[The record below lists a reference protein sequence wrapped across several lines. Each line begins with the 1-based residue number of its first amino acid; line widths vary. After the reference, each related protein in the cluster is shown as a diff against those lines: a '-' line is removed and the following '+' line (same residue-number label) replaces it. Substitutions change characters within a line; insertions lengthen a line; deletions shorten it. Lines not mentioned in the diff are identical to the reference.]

1 MELEVVRVGPRQSPS
16 FDPES
21 SDYLGNMMILGQLV
35 GTLVVE
41 KHGNSGESA
50 PYLARRWDVTA
61 DGRVWTFDLH
71 EKVVCEDGAEIDA
84 PGMIGSLQRIFRQN
98 IKEGR
103 LPVFDGLVGWE
114 AFATGK
120 GTLAGL
126 SAPER
131 HKLRMEFV
139 GRPSGLLEYLG
150 MPVYGYWC
158 DAGFADGRWRD
169 KHKIVSSGGY
179 RVASV
184 RDDGHVE
191 LARRDG
197 WKLLPPDAPAR
208 IRFRVEPDGKEFV
221 GPKSRAD
228 IILYR
233 GWAGETFDES
243 RFVRMNGTPTMLN
256 FVSLAAS
263 EGLFFSSAG
272 ARRVFAAR
280 LRAAQGRGEH
290 RSTSP
295 VSIVG
300 RDFYPSHPAA
310 PNLGEEERL
319 AKATFP
325 NRPSSPLRVN
335 IRPSVTGPDRDYI
348 RGLVVSVLTDL
359 SVPFEFVDSRF
370 LSDRSMRV
378 EDFDIKI
385 GGVDAGSG
393 FENWLT
399 KMMFCSPLGVRL
411 PDPSGRICELT
422 DGVEKGR
429 LALSSKEYADRFNA
443 ILEEDAAL
451 LPISRYGMTWFFS
464 RELDLERITPALVVP
479 RFELLRKRASG

>member
-1 MELEVVRVGPRQSPS
+1 MDLEVVRVGPLQSPS
-16 FDPES
+16 FDPEA
-21 SDYLGNMMILGQLV
+21 SDYVGNMMILAQLV

-41 KHGNSGESA
+41 KHGNSGESV
-50 PYLARRWDVTA
+50 PYLARRWEVTP

-71 EKVVCEDGAEIDA
+71 EKVVCEDGVEIDA
-84 PGMIGSLQRIFRQN
+84 PGMIRSLQRIFRQN
-98 IKEGR
+98 VKDHR

-120 GTLAGL
+120 GPLAGL

-131 HKLRMEFV
+131 HRIRMEF
-139 GRPSGLLEYLG
+139 GRRPSGLLEYLG

-158 DAGFADGRWRD
+158 AAGFAGDRWRD

-179 RVASV
+179 RVTSV
-184 RDDGHVE
+184 GDDGHVE

-208 IRFRVEPDGKEFV
+208 IRFRVAPDGREFV
-221 GPKSRAD
+221 GSKSKSD
-228 IILYR
+228 IVLYR
-233 GWAGETFDES
+233 GWAGEAFGES

-263 EGLFFSSAG
+263 EGLFFANAE
-272 ARRVFAAR
+272 ARRALAAR
-280 LRAAQGRGEH
+280 LRAAQGQGEH
-290 RSTSP
+290 RSASP

-310 PNLGEEERL
+310 PNLGEEARL
-319 AKATFP
+319 AKMALPT
-325 NRPSSPLRVN
+325 RPAKPLRIH
-335 IRPSVTGPDRDYI
+335 IRPGVTGPDREYI
-348 RGLVVSVLTDL
+348 SGLVTSVLKDL
-359 SVPFEFVDSRF
+359 SVPFEVVDSSF
-370 LSDRSMRV
+370 LLDRSMRV
-378 EDFDIKI
+378 EDFDIRI

-429 LALSSKEYADRFNA
+429 LSLTSKEYADRFNA
-443 ILEEDAAL
+443 ILEEDAAV

-479 RFELLRKRASG
+479 RFELMRKRVSG